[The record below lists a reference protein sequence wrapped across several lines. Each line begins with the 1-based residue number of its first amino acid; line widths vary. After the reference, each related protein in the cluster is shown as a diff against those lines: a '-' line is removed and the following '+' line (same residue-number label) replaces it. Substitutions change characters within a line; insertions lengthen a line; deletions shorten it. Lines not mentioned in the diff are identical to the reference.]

1 MRLRVDGQDVRMNAF
16 VARILTNVMEGIS
29 RSLDDIPEGS
39 QEAVF
44 TAEAGN
50 GITLEVDG
58 APIQMNAFVQGI
70 VGNIL
75 RSMVTSLDDVPAAP
89 RSIEVTL

>member
-1 MRLRVDGQDVRMNAF
+1 MRLRVDRQDVRMNAF

-29 RSLDDIPEGS
+29 RSLDDIPKDS

-44 TAEAGN
+44 TAEAGS
-50 GITLEVDG
+50 GVTLEVDG
-58 APIQMNAFVQGI
+58 IPVKMNAFVQSI

-89 RSIEVTL
+89 RSIEVIL